1 MSNST
6 RPGGYDERLV
16 VPLEASRRGAHR
28 ARINPLMSALP
39 VLAVVVVVLAVIG
52 VAYTLF
58 VKGSNSADDT
68 ATGTV
73 PATSAPAATNPAPTS
88 DGSPGASSS
97 AKPSASRERQQLDA
111 GGHGRQGRRRSP
123 STTAPSTKCPG
134 LAAKKANTALNGEGF
149 SKGGVVSGN
158 PARLPEPDDAAST
171 TRLPPTRRPPRPS
184 RRRSAAAPSKL
195 NPTIAADRASWS
207 SSADDY
213 NG

>member
-39 VLAVVVVVLAVIG
+39 VLAVVLVVLAVVG

-58 VKGSNSADDT
+58 VKGSNSTDDT

-73 PATSAPAATNPAPTS
+73 PATSAPAATASSPTTAP
-88 DGSPGASSS
+88 GGASSS
-97 AKPSASRERQQLDA
+97 TKPVTSPSAS
-111 GGHGRQGRRRSP
+111 S
-123 STTAPSTKCPG
+123 STAAATVNKAASFSVYNGSVNQVPG
-134 LAAKKANTALNGEGF
+134 LAKKANATLNGAGF
-149 SKGGVVSGN
+149 TKGEVVSGN
-158 PARLPEPDDAAST
+158 PPVDRSRT
-171 TRLPPTRRPPRPS
+171 TRIYYAT
-184 RRRSAAAPSKL
+184 SADKATAEALKDALGGGSIRL
-195 NPTIAADRASWS
+195 NPTVAARGLVVVVGDN
-207 SSADDY
+207 Y

>member
-39 VLAVVVVVLAVIG
+39 VLAVVLVVLAVVG

-58 VKGSNSADDT
+58 VKGSNTNDDT

-73 PATSAPAATNPAPTS
+73 PATSAPATTGSAPTTAP
-88 DGSPGASSS
+88 GGASSS
-97 AKPSASRERQQLDA
+97 TKPATSPSAS
-111 GGHGRQGRRRSP
+111 S
-123 STTAPSTKCPG
+123 STAAATVNKAASFSVYNGSVNQVPG
-134 LAAKKANTALNGEGF
+134 LAKKANSTLNGAGF
-149 SKGGVVSGN
+149 TKGGVVSGN
-158 PARLPEPDDAAST
+158 PPVDRSRT
-171 TRLPPTRRPPRPS
+171 TRIYYAT
-184 RRRSAAAPSKL
+184 SADKATAEALKDALGGGSVRL
-195 NPTIAADRASWS
+195 NPTVAARGLVVVVGDN
-207 SSADDY
+207 Y

>member
-39 VLAVVVVVLAVIG
+39 VLAVVLVVLAVVG

-58 VKGSNSADDT
+58 VKGSNSNDDT

-73 PATSAPAATNPAPTS
+73 PATSAPAGSAPTTTAP
-88 DGSPGASSS
+88 GGASSS
-97 AKPSASRERQQLDA
+97 TKPATSPSAS
-111 GGHGRQGRRRSP
+111 S
-123 STTAPSTKCPG
+123 STAAATVNKAASFRVYNGSVNQVPG
-134 LAAKKANTALNGEGF
+134 LAKKANATLNGAGF
-149 SKGGVVSGN
+149 TKGEVVSGN
-158 PARLPEPDDAAST
+158 PPVDRSRT
-171 TRLPPTRRPPRPS
+171 TRIYYAT
-184 RRRSAAAPSKL
+184 SADKATAEALKDALGGGSIRL
-195 NPTIAADRASWS
+195 NPTVAARRLVVVVGDN
-207 SSADDY
+207 Y

>member
-39 VLAVVVVVLAVIG
+39 VLAVVLVVLAVVG

-58 VKGSNSADDT
+58 VKGSNSNDDT

-73 PATSAPAATNPAPTS
+73 PATSAPAGSAPTTTAP
-88 DGSPGASSS
+88 GGASSS
-97 AKPSASRERQQLDA
+97 TKPATSPSAS
-111 GGHGRQGRRRSP
+111 S
-123 STTAPSTKCPG
+123 STAAATVNKAASFSVYNGSVNQVPG
-134 LAAKKANTALNGEGF
+134 LAKKANSTLNGAGF
-149 SKGGVVSGN
+149 TKGGVVSGN
-158 PARLPEPDDAAST
+158 PPVDRSRT
-171 TRLPPTRRPPRPS
+171 TRIYYAT
-184 RRRSAAAPSKL
+184 SADKATAEALKDALGGGSVRL
-195 NPTIAADRASWS
+195 NPTVAARGLVVVVGDN
-207 SSADDY
+207 Y

>member
-39 VLAVVVVVLAVIG
+39 VLAVVLVVLAVVG

-58 VKGSNSADDT
+58 VKGSNSNDDT

-73 PATSAPAATNPAPTS
+73 PATSAPAGSAPTTTAP
-88 DGSPGASSS
+88 GGASSS
-97 AKPSASRERQQLDA
+97 TKPATSPSAS
-111 GGHGRQGRRRSP
+111 S
-123 STTAPSTKCPG
+123 STAAATVNKAASFSVYNGSLNQVPG
-134 LAAKKANTALNGEGF
+134 LAKKANSTLNGAGF
-149 SKGGVVSGN
+149 TKGGVVSGN
-158 PARLPEPDDAAST
+158 PPVDRSRT
-171 TRLPPTRRPPRPS
+171 TRIYYAT
-184 RRRSAAAPSKL
+184 SADKATAEALKDALGGGSVRL
-195 NPTIAADRASWS
+195 NPTVAARGLVVVVGDN
-207 SSADDY
+207 Y

>member
-39 VLAVVVVVLAVIG
+39 VLAVVLVVLAVVG

-58 VKGSNSADDT
+58 VKGSNSNDDT

-73 PATSAPAATNPAPTS
+73 PATSAPAATGSAPTTTAP
-88 DGSPGASSS
+88 GGASSS
-97 AKPSASRERQQLDA
+97 TKPATSPSAS
-111 GGHGRQGRRRSP
+111 S
-123 STTAPSTKCPG
+123 STAAATVNKAASFSVYNGSVNQVPG
-134 LAAKKANTALNGEGF
+134 LAKKANATLNGAGF
-149 SKGGVVSGN
+149 TKGEVVSGN
-158 PARLPEPDDAAST
+158 PPVDRSRT
-171 TRLPPTRRPPRPS
+171 TRIYYAT
-184 RRRSAAAPSKL
+184 SADKATAEALKDALGGGSIRL
-195 NPTIAADRASWS
+195 NPTVAARGLVVVVGDN
-207 SSADDY
+207 Y